1 MAEPRRTTSRR
12 AALAAGAILAALAL
26 TGCDATGDV
35 VVGAETVSL
44 DVRVSHGIA
53 EFVDGVSPC
62 YGSARTS
69 LLVVSDVVSAGGR
82 VDCRLTAELPR
93 DELGNVPDVTVRT
106 AGGHVFLTLPSYA
119 FQAIEPDSTLDLTT
133 TFADAE
139 VVAASGGEVVGD
151 RVRWRSLLDLQDGG
165 MGVTLRVAPGVPG
178 WLVPGA
184 LGLGLGFAL
193 VAAVRGLALALVGRR
208 DEPPDP
214 VHGYPR
220 RRQGLPFRR
229 PAPTTGAHG
238 ADGSSLA
245 PAPRARPTAPRDPDD
260 SGQWAPGP

>member
-1 MAEPRRTTSRR
+1 MGP
-12 AALAAGAILAALAL
+12 
-26 TGCDATGDV
+26 
-35 VVGAETVSL
+35 
-44 DVRVSHGIA
+44 HH
-53 EFVDGVSPC
+53 
-62 YGSARTS
+62 TS